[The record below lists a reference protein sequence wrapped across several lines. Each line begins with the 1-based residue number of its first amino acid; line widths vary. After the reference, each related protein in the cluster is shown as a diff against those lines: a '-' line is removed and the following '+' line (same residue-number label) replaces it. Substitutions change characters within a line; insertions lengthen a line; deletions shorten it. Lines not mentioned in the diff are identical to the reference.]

1 MDSGEYK
8 IMKLGI
14 IGAGNM
20 AEAFICGLLKSK
32 SISKDEII
40 VSNHNKTKADKL
52 FKEYKVKSAPN
63 KDVIGLSEIIL
74 LAVKPNK
81 ISEVL
86 TENMNSFHNKIIFS
100 VAAGVSIDTMESCG
114 SRLKI
119 IRAMPNT
126 PVKVCSG
133 VIAYCCG
140 KNITE
145 NDTKKIKDIFSGLGL
160 LIEINEDKMN
170 AVSSLTGC
178 SPAYIYQIIEAMSDA
193 GVKMGLSRDIAIE
206 LSAYAVMGSG
216 KMVYE
221 TGEHPAVLKDKV
233 TSPAGTTIEGLHE
246 IEKGGVRAS
255 IINALYK
262 AYEKTLVLL
271 KNK

>member
-1 MDSGEYK
+1 MDNGEHK

-32 SISKDEII
+32 AVTKDDII
-40 VSNHNKTKADKL
+40 VSNHNKAKADKL
-52 FKEYKVKSAPN
+52 FKEYKVKSASN
-63 KDVIGLSEIIL
+63 KDVISFSGIIL

-81 ISEVL
+81 VSEVL
-86 TENMNSFHNKIIFS
+86 LENANSFHNKIIFS
-100 VAAGVSIDTMESCG
+100 VAAGVSIEAMENCG
-114 SRLKI
+114 SHLKI
-119 IRAMPNT
+119 VRAMPNT

-145 NDTKKIKDIFSGLGL
+145 SDTKRIKELFEGLGL
-160 LIEINEDKMN
+160 LIEVAEDKMN

-193 GVKMGLSRDIAIE
+193 GVKMGLSRETAIE

-246 IEKGGVRAS
+246 MEKGGVRAS

-262 AYEKTLVLL
+262 AYEKTLILL
-271 KNK
+271 KK